1 MDSRRLL
8 LVFYEVMDIQ
18 MGLEHVVVLTSG
30 GEAWDWVEPT
40 TLTIGHCDIMVLHK
54 MIVYMLHKHVA
65 T

>member
-1 MDSRRLL
+1 
-8 LVFYEVMDIQ
+8 